1 MNWSCRTSLLM
12 GNWPSVTLR
21 WKIFPVLTAL
31 PPNLFLFLQEKKNLL
46 ITINSYEAMKISY
59 QNHHN
64 SVKHR
69 IDPMVLQ
76 SARLTQCTDALFLIS
91 LDSGCIYSLKIV
103 LHLKEEIE
111 EDIIRYLA

>member
-1 MNWSCRTSLLM
+1 M
-12 GNWPSVTLR
+12 
-21 WKIFPVLTAL
+21 
-31 PPNLFLFLQEKKNLL
+31 